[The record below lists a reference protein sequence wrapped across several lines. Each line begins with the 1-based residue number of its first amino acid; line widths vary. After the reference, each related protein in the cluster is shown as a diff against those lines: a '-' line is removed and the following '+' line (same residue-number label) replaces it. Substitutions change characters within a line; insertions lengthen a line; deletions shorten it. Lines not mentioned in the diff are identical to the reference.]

1 MKIAYIFVATGKY
14 SRFIDGLVQS
24 GTKNFFNKD
33 NVDFIVF
40 TDNESYIN
48 KYNNL
53 TVIVQ
58 DKLGW
63 PYDTLMRFHM
73 INQIKEILV
82 HDYIYFGNA
91 NMIFNEPVSDDV
103 LPDEFDMVAALHPTQ
118 NNFAKYQRSYER
130 NPNSLAFVPYGSEG
144 DNYYQGC
151 FFGGKNKAFL
161 KMSEELANRIEID
174 HDNGIIAIWHD
185 ESHMNRYFTDAQP
198 KALHSGYVY
207 PENMALSVPKKI
219 IQLDKASL
227 GGHEYLRN

>member
-14 SRFIDGLVQS
+14 SNFIDGIVSS
-24 GTKNFFNKD
+24 GTKNFFSNE

-53 TVIVQ
+53 TVVVQ

-91 NMIFNEPVSDDV
+91 NMIFNEAIGNDI
-103 LPDEFDMVAALHPTQ
+103 LPDKFDMVGAMHPTQ
-118 NNFAKYQRSYER
+118 NSFAKHQRSYER
-130 NPNSLAFVPYGSEG
+130 NINSLAFVPYGSEG

-151 FFGGKNKAFL
+151 FFGGNRDAFL
-161 KMSEELANRIEID
+161 KMSEELASRIVTDYE
-174 HDNGIIAIWHD
+174 NGIVAIWHD
-185 ESHMNRYFTDAQP
+185 ESHMNKYFTDNTP

-207 PENMALSVPKKI
+207 PENMDLPYTKKI
-219 IQLDKASL
+219 IQLDKNSL